1 MSDVTDITV
10 GSKDEHPGGDAGDRW
25 ARPPRRKRRR
35 AWRIALIAV
44 GSIFGLVIALAVG
57 SYAYVNHVVSSIPRI
72 PVAYLVPAGAPGSG
86 PGQTFLVTSSQT
98 NPNGTT
104 IRDQSLGKQANLV
117 MLLHIDADGKH
128 GGAVAIPQDTVV
140 NVPGAGARPLFY
152 ALEKG
157 GPSLL
162 VHTVSQV
169 TGVAI
174 NHYARI
180 DFSHIT
186 SFVNAIGGVDVT
198 IPRAT
203 NSFGHTFKAGVNH
216 LTGITAIYYAREPTL
231 NDQNRALRQANFVR
245 ALLTKVASDHLV
257 TNPLTM
263 VRVLNSITKALTVD
277 SNMNNSQVASLARNF
292 GRLGGSAG
300 TFVVTPTHTVN
311 GKLVL
316 NEPLAGQLWTAIK
329 HDSIAA
335 FAKQHP
341 ATLTPT
347 VVP

>member
-10 GSKDEHPGGDAGDRW
+10 GSRDGHSAGDAGDHGTG
-25 ARPPRRKRRR
+25 PPRRKRR
-35 AWRIALIAV
+35 AWRIALIAL
-44 GSIFGLVIALAVG
+44 GSIFGLVVALAVG

-72 PVAYLVPAGAPGSG
+72 PVAYLVPANAPGSG
-86 PGQTFLVTSSQT
+86 PGQTFLVTSSQVGPT
-98 NPNGTT
+98 GKAVRDPSLE
-104 IRDQSLGKQANLV
+104 DQSNLV
-117 MLLHIDADGKH
+117 MLLHIDADGKQ

-140 NVPGAGARPLFY
+140 NVPGAGARSLSY
-152 ALEKG
+152 ALKEG

-162 VHTVSQV
+162 VRTVSQV

-174 NHYARI
+174 NHYAQV
-180 DFSHIT
+180 DFNHIT
-186 SFVNAIGGVDVT
+186 RFVNAIGGVDVT

-203 NSFGHTFKAGVNH
+203 DSFGHTFKVGVNH
-216 LTGITAIYYAREPTL
+216 LTGLTAIYYAREPSL
-231 NDQNRALRQANFVR
+231 SDQDRTLRQANFVR
-245 ALLTKVASDHLV
+245 ALLIKVADDHLV
-257 TNPLTM
+257 TNPVTM
-263 VRVLNSITKALTVD
+263 VRVLNSITSALTVD
-277 SNMNNSQVASLARNF
+277 SNMTNSEIGSLARNF

>member
-10 GSKDEHPGGDAGDRW
+10 GSRDEHSAGDAGDRGSG
-25 ARPPRRKRRR
+25 PPRRKRR
-35 AWRIALIAV
+35 AWRIALIAL

-57 SYAYVNHVVSSIPRI
+57 SYAYVNHVVSSIPRV
-72 PVAYLVPAGAPGSG
+72 PVAYLVPANSPGSG

-98 NPNGTT
+98 SPNGTT
-104 IRDQSLGKQANLV
+104 VSDSSLGKQANLV

-128 GGAVAIPQDTVV
+128 GGAVAIPQDIVV
-140 NVPGAGARPLFY
+140 NVPGAGAHPLYY

-162 VHTVSQV
+162 VRTVSQV

-174 NHYARI
+174 NHYAQV

-203 NSFGHTFKAGVNH
+203 SSFGHTFKSGVNH
-216 LTGITAIYYAREPTL
+216 LTGITAIYYAREPSL
-231 NDQNRALRQANFVR
+231 NDQNRALRQANFIR
-245 ALLTKVASDHLV
+245 ALLTKVADDHLV

-277 SNMNNSQVASLARNF
+277 SNMTNSEIGSLARSF

-300 TFVVTPTHTVN
+300 TFVVAPTHTAN
-311 GKLVL
+311 GNLVL
-316 NEPLAGQLWTAIK
+316 NAPVAGQLWTAIK
-329 HDSIAA
+329 QDSIAA

>member
-1 MSDVTDITV
+1 MSDVTDITA
-10 GSKDEHPGGDAGDRW
+10 GSRDGHSAGDAGGRG
-25 ARPPRRKRRR
+25 AGPPRRKRRG
-35 AWRIALIAV
+35 WRIALV
-44 GSIFGLVIALAVG
+44 TLGSILGLVVALAVG

-72 PVAYLVPAGAPGSG
+72 PVAHLVAASGPGSG

-98 NPNGTT
+98 DPAGKAVH
-104 IRDQSLGKQANLV
+104 DPSLGKQSNLV

-140 NVPGAGARPLFY
+140 NVPGAGAHPLFY
-152 ALEKG
+152 ALAKG

-162 VHTVSQV
+162 VQTVSQV

-174 NHYARI
+174 NHYAQV

-186 SFVNAIGGVDVT
+186 KLVNAIGGVDVT
-198 IPRAT
+198 ITRASS
-203 NSFGHTFKAGVNH
+203 SFGHTFKVGVNH
-216 LTGITAIYYAREPTL
+216 LTGVTAIYYAREPSL
-231 NDQNRALRQANFVR
+231 SNQDRMLRQANFVH
-245 ALLTKVASDHLV
+245 AVLVKIADDHLV
-257 TNPLTM
+257 TNPLTA
-263 VRVLNSITKALTVD
+263 VRVLNSITSALTVD
-277 SNMNNSQVASLARNF
+277 SNMNNSEVESLARNF

-300 TFVVTPTHTVN
+300 TFLVAPTHTVN

-316 NEPLAGQLWTAIK
+316 NAPVDGQLWTAIK
-329 HDSIAA
+329 QDSIAA

-341 ATLTPT
+341 ATVTPT

>member
-10 GSKDEHPGGDAGDRW
+10 GSEDEHSAGDAGGRGTG
-25 ARPPRRKRRR
+25 PPRRKRR
-35 AWRIALIAV
+35 AWRIVLIAL
-44 GSIFGLVIALAVG
+44 GSILGLVVALAVG

-72 PVAYLVPAGAPGSG
+72 PVAHLVAANAPGSG

-98 NPNGTT
+98 GPTGTAV
-104 IRDQSLGKQANLV
+104 RDQSLGKQSNLV

-140 NVPGAGARPLFY
+140 NVPGAGPRPLYY

-162 VHTVSQV
+162 VQTVSQF

-186 SFVNAIGGVDVT
+186 GFVNAIGGVDVT

-203 NSFGHTFKAGVNH
+203 SSFGHTFKAGVNH
-216 LTGITAIYYAREPTL
+216 LTGITAIYYAREPSL
-231 NDQNRALRQANFVR
+231 SDQNRTLRQANFVR
-245 ALLTKVASDHLV
+245 AVLTKVADDHLV
-257 TNPLTM
+257 TNPLTA
-263 VRVLNSITKALTVD
+263 VRVINSITKALTVD
-277 SNMNNSQVASLARNF
+277 SNMTNSQVGSLAKSF

-300 TFVVTPTHTVN
+300 TFVVTPTHMVN

-316 NEPLAGQLWTAIK
+316 NAPLAGQLWTAIK
-329 HDSIAA
+329 QDSIAA
-335 FAKQHP
+335 FAQQHP
-341 ATLTPT
+341 ATVTPSS
-347 VVP
+347 VP

>member
-1 MSDVTDITV
+1 MSDVTDIKAA
-10 GSKDEHPGGDAGDRW
+10 GRDEHSAGDADDAGTG
-25 ARPPRRKRRR
+25 PPRRKRR
-35 AWRIALIAV
+35 AWRIALIAL
-44 GSIFGLVIALAVG
+44 GSIFGLVVALAVG
-57 SYAYVNHVVSSIPRI
+57 SYAYVNHVVSSIPRV
-72 PVAYLVPAGAPGSG
+72 PVAYLVAANAPGSG

-98 NPNGTT
+98 SPTGTVV
-104 IRDQSLGKQANLV
+104 RDSSLGKQSNLV

-140 NVPGAGARPLFY
+140 NVPGAGARPLYY

-162 VHTVSQV
+162 VQTVSQV

-174 NHYARI
+174 NHYAQV
-180 DFSHIT
+180 DFNHIT

-203 NSFGHTFKAGVNH
+203 SSFGHTFRAGVNH
-216 LTGITAIYYAREPTL
+216 LTGITAIYYAREPSL
-231 NDQNRALRQANFVR
+231 NDQNRTLRQANFVR
-245 ALLTKVASDHLV
+245 ALLTKVADDHLV
-257 TNPLTM
+257 TNPLTA

-277 SNMNNSQVASLARNF
+277 SNMTNSEVGSLARNF

-316 NEPLAGQLWTAIK
+316 NAPVAGQLWTAIK
-329 HDSIAA
+329 QDSIAA
-335 FAKQHP
+335 FVQQHP
-341 ATLTPT
+341 ATVTPT
-347 VVP
+347 SVP

>member
-1 MSDVTDITV
+1 MSDITDITA
-10 GSKDEHPGGDAGDRW
+10 GSKDEHSAKDARYRGPG
-25 ARPPRRKRRR
+25 PPRRKHRGR
-35 AWRIALIAV
+35 RIALIAL
-44 GSIFGLVIALAVG
+44 GSILGLVVALAVG

-72 PVAYLVPAGAPGSG
+72 PVAHLVAANAPGSG

-98 NPNGTT
+98 GPTGKAVH
-104 IRDQSLGKQANLV
+104 DPSLGKQSNLV

-140 NVPGAGARPLFY
+140 NVPGAGARPLYY

-162 VHTVSQV
+162 VQTVSQV

-174 NHYARI
+174 NHYAQV
-180 DFSHIT
+180 DFNHIT

-203 NSFGHTFKAGVNH
+203 SSFGHTFKSGVNH
-216 LTGITAIYYAREPTL
+216 LTGITAIYYAREPSL
-231 NDQNRALRQANFVR
+231 NDQNRALRQANFIR
-245 ALLTKVASDHLV
+245 ALLTKVANDHLV
-257 TNPLTM
+257 TNPLTA

-277 SNMNNSQVASLARNF
+277 SNMNNSEVASLARSF

-316 NEPLAGQLWTAIK
+316 NAPLAGQLWTAIK

-341 ATLTPT
+341 ATVTPT

>member
-1 MSDVTDITV
+1 MSDVTDIKAA
-10 GSKDEHPGGDAGDRW
+10 GRDEHSAGDADDAGTG
-25 ARPPRRKRRR
+25 PPRRKRR
-35 AWRIALIAV
+35 AWRIALIAL
-44 GSIFGLVIALAVG
+44 GSILGLVVALAVG

-72 PVAYLVPAGAPGSG
+72 PVAYLVAANAPGSG

-98 NPNGTT
+98 NPTGTAV
-104 IRDQSLGKQANLV
+104 RDPSLGKQSNLV

-140 NVPGAGARPLFY
+140 NVPGAGARPLYY

-162 VHTVSQV
+162 VRTVSQV

-174 NHYARI
+174 NHYAQV
-180 DFSHIT
+180 DFNHIT

-203 NSFGHTFKAGVNH
+203 SSFGHTFKSGVNH
-216 LTGITAIYYAREPTL
+216 LTGITAIYYAREPSL
-231 NDQNRALRQANFVR
+231 NDQNRTLRQANFVR
-245 ALLTKVASDHLV
+245 ALLTKVADDHLV
-257 TNPLTM
+257 SNPLTA

-277 SNMNNSQVASLARNF
+277 SNMTNSEVGSLARNF

-316 NEPLAGQLWTAIK
+316 NAPVAGQLWTAIK
-329 HDSIAA
+329 QDSIAA

-341 ATLTPT
+341 ATVTPALI
-347 VVP
+347 P

>member
-1 MSDVTDITV
+1 MSDVTDTKAA
-10 GSKDEHPGGDAGDRW
+10 GRDEHSAGDADDRGTG
-25 ARPPRRKRRR
+25 PPRRKRR
-35 AWRIALIAV
+35 AWRIALIAL
-44 GSIFGLVIALAVG
+44 GSIFGLVVALAVG
-57 SYAYVNHVVSSIPRI
+57 SYAYVNHVVSSIPRV
-72 PVAYLVPAGAPGSG
+72 PVAYLVPANAPGSG

-98 NPNGTT
+98 SPTGTT
-104 IRDQSLGKQANLV
+104 ASDPSLGKQANLV

-128 GGAVAIPQDTVV
+128 GGAVAIPQDIVV
-140 NVPGAGARPLFY
+140 NVPGAGAHPLYY
-152 ALEKG
+152 ALKKG

-162 VHTVSQV
+162 VRTVSQV

-174 NHYARI
+174 NHYAQV

-203 NSFGHTFKAGVNH
+203 NSFGHTFKSGVNH
-216 LTGITAIYYAREPTL
+216 LTGITAIYYAREPSL
-231 NDQNRALRQANFVR
+231 NDQDRALRQANFIR
-245 ALLTKVASDHLV
+245 ALLTKVANDHLV

-277 SNMNNSQVASLARNF
+277 SNMSNSQVASLARNF

-341 ATLTPT
+341 ATVTPT